1 MDIEGFQK
9 LIEEMYLGKD
19 AKRGLPKTFMWFT
32 EEVGEL
38 SRALREDNREELKK
52 EFADV
57 LAWLFTLASVSGIM
71 MEEPITK
78 YTAGYPVCKQIPP
91 ACVQKGRKL
100 IMTETQYNPV
110 PPMMEGPFVYIKK
123 KRAPVLGCGGT
134 FHLLFLCSVLL
145 FTLFVGSLLLHKAVG
160 TGATAAEETPI
171 NEIVVEGSGVDKV
184 IISIKGILSSESA
197 ECLLMEKPSIVE
209 VVKQHLEHA
218 RKDAHVKAILLEID
232 SPGGGITA
240 SDIIY
245 NNVIKFKTDTK
256 KKVVVY
262 MQDVAASGGYY
273 IASAA
278 DAIVAHPTTITGS
291 IGVIMPLINVAGL
304 INRYGI
310 VDNSITSGDMKG
322 IGSPLKQMTPEETA
336 ILKSII
342 DEMYMQFVTVVSAG
356 RNMDVEAVK
365 KIADGRIYTGKQ
377 ALEKGLIDQ
386 LGYLED
392 AIDVTKKMAGLTTA
406 SIVRYERPYGLADL
420 LGIMSG
426 ILARKSTIKLDI
438 PQFHEQDNTKP
449 MYLWTGHSIG
459 N

>member
-1 MDIEGFQK
+1 
-9 LIEEMYLGKD
+9 
-19 AKRGLPKTFMWFT
+19 
-32 EEVGEL
+32 
-38 SRALREDNREELKK
+38 
-52 EFADV
+52 
-57 LAWLFTLASVSGIM
+57 
-71 MEEPITK
+71 
-78 YTAGYPVCKQIPP
+78 
-91 ACVQKGRKL
+91 
-100 IMTETQYNPV
+100 MTETQYNPRSTNDGRTV
-110 PPMMEGPFVYIKK
+110 CIYQK
-123 KRAPVLGCGGT
+123 KRGAGFWVAVGLSI
-134 FHLLFLCSVLL
+134 FFFLCSVLL

-184 IISIKGILSSESA
+184 AIISIKGILSSESA
-197 ECLLMEKPSIVE
+197 EGLLMEKPSIVE

-256 KKVVVY
+256 KRWSSICRTL
-262 MQDVAASGGYY
+262 QPPADIISPPP
-273 IASAA
+273 

-342 DEMYMQFVTVVSAG
+342 DEMYMQFVTVVSARKKHG
-356 RNMDVEAVK
+356 RGSGK
-365 KIADGRIYTGKQ
+365 KIADGRIYTGETGVRERVDRSNWATWK
-377 ALEKGLIDQ
+377 
-386 LGYLED
+386 
-392 AIDVTKKMAGLTTA
+392 TPLT
-406 SIVRYERPYGLADL
+406 
-420 LGIMSG
+420 
-426 ILARKSTIKLDI
+426 
-438 PQFHEQDNTKP
+438 
-449 MYLWTGHSIG
+449 
-459 N
+459 

>member
-1 MDIEGFQK
+1 
-9 LIEEMYLGKD
+9 
-19 AKRGLPKTFMWFT
+19 
-32 EEVGEL
+32 
-38 SRALREDNREELKK
+38 
-52 EFADV
+52 
-57 LAWLFTLASVSGIM
+57 
-71 MEEPITK
+71 
-78 YTAGYPVCKQIPP
+78 
-91 ACVQKGRKL
+91 
-100 IMTETQYNPV
+100 MTETPYNPV
-110 PPMMEGPFVYIKK
+110 PPTMEGPFVYIKK
-123 KRAPVLGCGGT
+123 KRGAGFWVAVGLSI
-134 FHLLFLCSVLL
+134 FFFLCSVLL
-145 FTLFVGSLLLHKAVG
+145 FTLFIGSLLLHKAVG
-160 TGATAAEETPI
+160 TGVAAAEETPI
-171 NEIVVEGSGVDKV
+171 TETVVEGSGEDKV
-184 IISIKGILSSESA
+184 AIISIKGVLTSESA
-197 ECLLMEKPSIVE
+197 EGLLIEKPSIVE
-209 VVKQHLEHA
+209 VVKQQLNHA
-218 RKDAHVKAILLEID
+218 KKDTHVKAILLEID

-245 NNVIKFKTDTK
+245 NHVIKFKTDSK
-256 KKVVVY
+256 KKVVIY

-310 VDNSITSGDMKG
+310 VDNSITSGNMKE
-322 IGSPLKQMTPEETA
+322 IGSPLKLMTPEETA

-342 DEMYMQFVTVVSAG
+342 DEMYMQFVTVVATG

-365 KIADGRIYTGKQ
+365 KIADGRVYTGKQ
-377 ALEKGLIDQ
+377 ALENGLVDQ

-392 AIDVTKKMAGLTTA
+392 AIEVTKKMAGITTA

-420 LGIMSG
+420 LGIMTG
-426 ILARKSTIKLDI
+426 IIARKNTIKLDI

>member
-1 MDIEGFQK
+1 
-9 LIEEMYLGKD
+9 
-19 AKRGLPKTFMWFT
+19 
-32 EEVGEL
+32 
-38 SRALREDNREELKK
+38 
-52 EFADV
+52 
-57 LAWLFTLASVSGIM
+57 
-71 MEEPITK
+71 
-78 YTAGYPVCKQIPP
+78 
-91 ACVQKGRKL
+91 
-100 IMTETQYNPV
+100 MTETPYNPV
-110 PPMMEGPFVYIKK
+110 PPTMEGPFVYIKK
-123 KRAPVLGCGGT
+123 KRGAGFWVAVGLSI
-134 FHLLFLCSVLL
+134 FFFLCSVLL
-145 FTLFVGSLLLHKAVG
+145 FTLFVGSLMLHKAV
-160 TGATAAEETPI
+160 TAGADVVEETPI
-171 NEIVVEGSGVDKV
+171 TERVIEGSGDDKV
-184 IISIKGILSSESA
+184 AIISIKGVLTSESA
-197 ECLLMEKPSIVE
+197 EGLLMEKPSIVD
-209 VVKQHLEHA
+209 VVEQQLKHA
-218 RKDAHVKAILLEID
+218 GKDTHVKAILLEID

-310 VDNSITSGDMKG
+310 VDNSITSGNMKE
-322 IGSPLKQMTPEETA
+322 IGSPLKLMTPEETA

-342 DEMYMQFVTVVSAG
+342 DEMYMQFVTVVSTG

-365 KIADGRIYTGKQ
+365 KIADGRVYTGKQ
-377 ALEKGLIDQ
+377 ALANGLIDQ

-392 AIDVTKKMAGLTTA
+392 AIEVTKKMAGLSTA

-420 LGIMSG
+420 LGIMTNV
-426 ILARKSTIKLDI
+426 IARKSTIKLDI
-438 PQFHEQDNTKP
+438 PQFHEQDNSKP
-449 MYLWTGHSIG
+449 MYLWTGHSTG